1 MSYFE
6 YVIFGDLTPV
16 FEEKTSFIL
25 SQINEGTVI
34 YRLDKYTDE
43 VIAED
48 KKRRT
53 MILTSPVNV
62 WNVLYPIFKDTNI
75 ITLGYY
81 KQRII

>member
-6 YVIFGDLTPV
+6 YVIIGDVTPLYD
-16 FEEKTSFIL
+16 EKTAFIL
-25 SQINEGTVI
+25 SQINEGI
-34 YRLDKYTDE
+34 ALYRLDKYTDE
-43 VIAED
+43 VIAEE

-62 WNVLYPIFKDTNI
+62 WNVLYPIFKDTNL
-75 ITLGYY
+75 ITLGYF